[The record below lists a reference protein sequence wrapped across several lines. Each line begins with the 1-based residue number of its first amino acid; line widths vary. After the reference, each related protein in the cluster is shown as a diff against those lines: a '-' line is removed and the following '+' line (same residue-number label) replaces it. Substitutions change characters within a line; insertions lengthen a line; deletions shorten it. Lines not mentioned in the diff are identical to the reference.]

1 MKTHFDIE
9 QFIIAGTI
17 RSELDYE
24 RAMAADRKLRLLAK
38 DSAHFKKL
46 RSKLRDL
53 IEAYEA
59 HHWSDHKAVT
69 RKQIQQ
75 SESAEQ
81 AAEAERKFMEKRK
94 ATIRKKLKSLDLTQ
108 EDLTQILGHK
118 SKTHMSELMNG
129 IRPFTLSDL
138 IVISILLKI
147 DLHELVP
154 IFLNLEKRQHVRS
167 ALRRL
172 NKPKLN
178 RIALAF

>member
-69 RKQIQQ
+69 RQQIYGKKKSHHPQKIKIVRPYAGRPDTNTWAQKQNPHVGVD
-75 SESAEQ
+75 ERDQ
-81 AAEAERKFMEKRK
+81 AVYAFRSYSNQYIVKNRSSRTCADISKPGKK
-94 ATIRKKLKSLDLTQ
+94 AT
-108 EDLTQILGHK
+108 
-118 SKTHMSELMNG
+118 
-129 IRPFTLSDL
+129 RP
-138 IVISILLKI
+138 IG
-147 DLHELVP
+147 P
-154 IFLNLEKRQHVRS
+154 S
-167 ALRRL
+167 A
-172 NKPKLN
+172 
-178 RIALAF
+178 A